1 MRRRTN
7 ATNLQ
12 WTIAASLILIVVM
25 LASGCTPDSGSDN
38 SDRSRFSEIP
48 TLSPDVD
55 SLETPTAPVD
65 DQTVVPD
72 FVTQLLAPGPTLDAT
87 QRVFFRNGRD
97 FWSFANDEALAALP
111 QGTRFSAYATS
122 PHGERAAIVI
132 ISDGDSAPTEAV
144 HIIAND
150 NLGPPLTPERYT
162 GGPGAQSSIHSLV
175 WSRDATR
182 IAIVYDE
189 PALAILE
196 IARADGG
203 PPQIVTEV
211 ALPDQYRRIQ
221 RVDWEITSHGLAVLA
236 ETPAGVG
243 SLWMVSL
250 EGDLYEV
257 AEATLGGKRSIS
269 DIAWL
274 PGRGRVAFVE
284 ERTPDAPLVGGS
296 MFSIAPDGS
305 GRELLVSSGNFAPAA
320 EIVQISASPGG
331 SFLAFTVNVPD
342 ALGEDTFH
350 SAWIVNIDSGATT
363 EIPLMPGFGVTDFW
377 WMTDGLLWRA
387 VHLGAGVGG
396 SNSTYSGFEP
406 FAIGRFNLDDGTST
420 VFFQSDAD

>member
-1 MRRRTN
+1 VRRRTN
-7 ATNLQ
+7 ATSRQLA
-12 WTIAASLILIVVM
+12 IATSLILMTVM
-25 LASGCTPDSGSDN
+25 LASGCMPDSASDDSERN
-38 SDRSRFSEIP
+38 RFSEIP
-48 TLSPDVD
+48 TLVPDAGSP
-55 SLETPTAPVD
+55 ETPTSAVEV
-65 DQTVVPD
+65 QTVVPE

-97 FWSFANDEALAALP
+97 LWSFAEDEALAVLP
-111 QGTRFSAYATS
+111 QGTQFGAYATS
-122 PHGERAAIVI
+122 PHGQRAAIAI
-132 ISDGDSAPTEAV
+132 ISDDESVPSETV
-144 HIIAND
+144 HIIANGE
-150 NLGPPLTPERYT
+150 LGPPLTPERFT
-162 GGPGAQSSIHSLV
+162 GGPDPQSSIQSLV

-189 PALAILE
+189 AALAILE

-203 PPQIVTEV
+203 PPQIVSDV
-211 ALPDQYRRIQ
+211 VLPDQYSHIQ
-221 RVDWEITSHGLAVLA
+221 RVDWAVTSQGLAVLA
-236 ETPAGVG
+236 ETPAGTG

-250 EGDLYEV
+250 EGDQYEV
-257 AEATLGGKRSIS
+257 TEATLGGKRSIS

-284 ERTPDAPLVGGS
+284 ERTQEAPLVGGS
-296 MFSIAPDGS
+296 MFTIAPDGS

-320 EIVQISASPGG
+320 EIVQISAAPGG
-331 SFLAFTVNVPD
+331 SSIAFTVNVPS
-342 ALGEDTFH
+342 ARGEDTFH

-387 VHLGAGVGG
+387 VHQGNGTGE
-396 SNSTYSGFEP
+396 SISTYSGFEP

-420 VFFQSDAD
+420 IFFQSAAD